1 MYKVIHHFY
10 FNSSKYVKDGITLEL
25 VSVQLHTLDLQCTFS
40 QVNFSLSKGEK
51 NSLSS
56 KNCKKWRHKMLFRI
70 NEKQSS

>member
-25 VSVQLHTLDLQCTFS
+25 VSVQLHTLDLLCTFS

-56 KNCKKWRHKMLFRI
+56 NCKK
-70 NEKQSS
+70 